1 MKNYNEEGEPV
12 YTNKKGLILPLSEIV
27 RDKRI
32 ISVEVN
38 YLSKEK
44 TKEARGLKGLLGI
57 KKTYQVNKKLTI
69 HDKKRITL
77 YYSLDNDSLVIRFYN
92 EKEIKKLG
100 EDYEENTL
108 FVTLLQPTLPG
119 SAICSISTH
128 VGNLRGVDW
137 E

>member
-69 HDKKRITL
+69 HDKK
-77 YYSLDNDSLVIRFYN
+77 
-92 EKEIKKLG
+92 E
-100 EDYEENTL
+100 
-108 FVTLLQPTLPG
+108 LLCIIP
-119 SAICSISTH
+119 
-128 VGNLRGVDW
+128 
-137 E
+137 